1 MRCDMSIKTF
11 MTYLFFIFAATQLSG
26 CSSPIEAIS
35 KIGKVM
41 WDPSTP
47 VGKEKEQLSIVSL
60 TLLAEPEINPNDQG
74 EATPVQLQIV
84 YMNEESIFASLDQD
98 QIIEEDCDLKTLLK
112 KNYIDHQDYTLLPDQ
127 YKPLDPIELD
137 KKNKYIGIIA
147 YYSDVN
153 ITQWKK
159 ILKINGIGHHY
170 NLLVHIKENEIE
182 FRKEE
187 EQ

>member
-1 MRCDMSIKTF
+1 MRCDMSIKTL
-11 MTYLFFIFAATQLSG
+11 MACLFLIFVSTQLSG
-26 CSSPIEAIS
+26 CSGPIEAIS

-47 VGKEKEQLSIVSL
+47 VGAEKEQPSVVAF

-84 YMNEESIFASLDQD
+84 YMNEDSIFASLDQD
-98 QIIEEDCDLKTLLK
+98 QIIEEDCDLKKLLK
-112 KNYIDHQDYTLLPDQ
+112 RNYIDHQDYTLLPDQ
-127 YKPLDPIELD
+127 YKPLDLIELD

-159 ILKINGIGHHY
+159 VLKINGIGRHY